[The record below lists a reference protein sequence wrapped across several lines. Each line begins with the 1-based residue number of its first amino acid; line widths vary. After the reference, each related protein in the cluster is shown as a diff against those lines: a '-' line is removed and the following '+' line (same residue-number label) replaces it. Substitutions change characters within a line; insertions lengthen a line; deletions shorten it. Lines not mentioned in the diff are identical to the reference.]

1 MSNPRLLAV
10 AVWTNWR
17 RLAILLLL
25 VIAVASYF
33 LVPFFLDLDYLNR
46 SVWADPTRYDSYG
59 HSVLLSSLIGGH
71 LFDGFNR
78 VPMLSILAVVGFAVC
93 LLSWR
98 NARYLVPTTIF
109 LLWMMLYFSRPTWGS
124 FVDLLPMSRDIHM
137 NRFIG
142 GVHLGGIFLIAVA
155 LAAPLRWAFSRS
167 SIWYAAAALA
177 LMFLVLLPVFGERR
191 SYLAQNA
198 QSIDKGGQA
207 LTAED

>member
-1 MSNPRLLAV
+1 MLSATLMSHLLYGYMAFITLGILALVHPDQLSNPRSLAV

-78 VPMLSILAVVGFAVC
+78 VPMLSLLAAVGFAVC
-93 LLSWR
+93 LLRWR
-98 NARYLVPTTIF
+98 DARYLVPIAIF
-109 LLWMMLYFSRPTWGS
+109 LLWMMLYFGRPTWGS

-142 GVHLGGIFLIAVA
+142 GVHPGASF
-155 LAAPLRWAFSRS
+155 
-167 SIWYAAAALA
+167 
-177 LMFLVLLPVFGERR
+177 
-191 SYLAQNA
+191 
-198 QSIDKGGQA
+198 
-207 LTAED
+207 